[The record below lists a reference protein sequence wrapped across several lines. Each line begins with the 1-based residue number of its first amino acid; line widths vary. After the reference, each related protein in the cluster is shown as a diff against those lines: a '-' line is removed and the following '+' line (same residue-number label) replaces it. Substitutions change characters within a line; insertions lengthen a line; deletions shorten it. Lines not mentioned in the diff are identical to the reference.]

1 VIWLVCA
8 DEKPLSRSLLR
19 LALSRLTSLQA
30 FALSTL
36 ATYDW
41 PDDYPDLLSSGS
53 PDGVHGAMRVISEFV
68 KNDLSEDQLLP
79 VVQDLVPAL
88 LAVLGSPQVSA
99 VPHRPSVYPRFRTE
113 T

>member
-1 VIWLVCA
+1 MPIGA
-8 DEKPLSRSLLR
+8 ASPTHPPSAPSALR
-19 LALSRLTSLQA
+19 LLTSLQA

-41 PDDYPDLLSSGS
+41 PDDYPDLLSQLVALLSSGS
-53 PDGVHGAMRVISEFV
+53 PDGVHGAMRVVSEFV

-99 VPHRPSVYPRFRTE
+99 VPH
-113 T
+113 